1 MEIRQ
6 FSDYSQFEKC
16 LLFSNFSDLYQ
27 IPEKEKKAIIRIAA
41 KDSDRLFAAA
51 VQSYV
56 EGNNF
61 AIKLR
66 SYLDFGNVEELLED
80 ASNFKSIISETDYN
94 NLSFYVIEEWL
105 TAYQEKVEMNSTN
118 ERKNPIK
125 KKVNFLYN
133 KR

>member
-16 LLFSNFSDLYQ
+16 LLFSTFSDLYQ